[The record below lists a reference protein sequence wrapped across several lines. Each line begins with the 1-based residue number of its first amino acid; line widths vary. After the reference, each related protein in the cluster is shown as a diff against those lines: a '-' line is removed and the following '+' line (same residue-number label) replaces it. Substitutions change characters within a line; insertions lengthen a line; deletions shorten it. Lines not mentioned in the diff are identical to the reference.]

1 MSMRVTDGFRAFVLE
16 QLAGVEFVRARA
28 LFGGCRLVTVIDRF
42 HYVTRASSGW
52 AVILDC
58 AEGRH
63 FNLNPC
69 PETTAGGLTRSWLTP
84 PRSSPWLGSVSCFRS
99 VRSKTV

>member
-69 PETTAGGLTRSWLTP
+69 PETTAGGFDAVLAHTA
-84 PRSSPWLGSVSCFRS
+84 
-99 VRSKTV
+99 TVLPLARKCLLFS